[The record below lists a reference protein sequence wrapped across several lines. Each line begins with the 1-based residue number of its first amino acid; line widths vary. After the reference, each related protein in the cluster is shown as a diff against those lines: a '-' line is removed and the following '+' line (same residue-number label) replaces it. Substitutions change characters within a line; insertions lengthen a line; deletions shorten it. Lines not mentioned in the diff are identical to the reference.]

1 MSFKQ
6 KDNFFRFAY
15 KILHR
20 NKKLLQKNQVSTS
33 QKLAETI
40 REAKKVYRSEERSR
54 KHKIYW
60 LIASMIFG
68 FIMGL
73 FVSIESVMFFH
84 GPTVTTL
91 GTMVASI
98 CYIAVGCGMA
108 WAAAETT
115 AAQIRFYSEERNELL
130 AELKSEILLLS
141 REKTR
146 LKNELTHTNRQID
159 SVKFSLTE
167 AIACEWANS
176 GAQL

>member
-1 MSFKQ
+1 MMSFEQ
-6 KDNFFRFAY
+6 KNRFFRFAY
-15 KILHR
+15 KILYH

-33 QKLAETI
+33 QKLTETI
-40 REAKKVYRSEERSR
+40 REAEKVYRSEERSR

-91 GTMVASI
+91 GTMIASI
-98 CYIAVGCGMA
+98 CYIVAGCGMA
-108 WAAAETT
+108 WAMAMAT
-115 AAQIRFYSEERNELL
+115 AGQLRSNSEERKELL
-130 AELKSEILLLS
+130 AELKNEAIRLG

-146 LKNELTHTNRQID
+146 LEEELVDTNRQINL
-159 SVKFSLTE
+159 VKFGLTE
-167 AIACEWANS
+167 AIACEWTT
-176 GAQL
+176 QR